1 MPIQSSLLD
10 LTRRHVEALFTG
22 DSPPSRFFYH
32 TLAHTREVVEAA
44 EAIGR
49 RSGLDKKDLETVLL
63 AAWFHD
69 AGFPAAPGDHH
80 EHSVGIAS
88 AFLTEQ
94 GLSPRRIDKVAACI
108 RATKVPQSPQTLPER
123 VLCDADLAHLGSKTY
138 FQKAELLRAEL
149 AGLGGTPVADGEWL
163 ELNKALLQNHVF
175 FTEYARKALSP
186 GQAKNLRKLE
196 KQTQLPPGEAKRVR
210 QLEGEVERLTRKLEE
225 EKHKFGRG
233 IETMFRTTSRNHLE
247 LSAIADNKANIMIS
261 INAIIVSLIVSVL
274 MRKFEEFPNFIV
286 PTAILTVVCLST
298 IVFAILATRPGY
310 TRGTFN
316 PQDVARQKTNLLFFG
331 NFHKMELESYE
342 SAVRELIKSDE
353 QVYTG
358 MIHDI
363 YFLGK
368 ALGRKY
374 YLIRWCYLVF
384 MYGFVLSVLAYAVA
398 LFFFPVEG

>member
-1 MPIQSSLLD
+1 MPVQSSLLD
-10 LTRRHVEALFTG
+10 HAQQHVEALFTD
-22 DSPPSRFFYH
+22 DSPPGRFFYH
-32 TLAHTREVVEAA
+32 TPGHTRQVVEAA

-49 RSGLDKKDLETVLL
+49 RSGLGKKDLETVLL

-80 EHSVGIAS
+80 ENSVAIAS
-88 AFLTEQ
+88 TFLTEQ
-94 GLSPRRIDKVAACI
+94 GVSPRRIEKVTACI
-108 RATKVPQSPQTLPER
+108 RATKAPQSPQTLPER

-138 FQKAELLRAEL
+138 FEKAELLREEL
-149 AGLGGTPVADGEWL
+149 TQLRGTPLPDEEWL
-163 ELNKALLQNHVF
+163 ALNKTLLKNHSF
-175 FTEYARKALSP
+175 FTDYAREVLAP
-186 GQAKNLRKLE
+186 RQAKNLRKLE
-196 KQTQLPPGEAKRVR
+196 KSAQPPPGEAKRVR

-286 PTAILTVVCLST
+286 PTAILTTVCLST

-342 SAVRELIKSDE
+342 SAVKELLKSDE

>member
-1 MPIQSSLLD
+1 MSVQSSLLKD
-10 LTRRHVEALFTG
+10 TQQYVEVLLTDHSSAG
-22 DSPPSRFFYH
+22 RFFYH
-32 TLAHTREVVEAA
+32 TLQHTREVAQAA
-44 EAIGR
+44 EAIGL
-49 RSGLDKKDLETVLL
+49 RSGLRRKDREMVLL

-69 AGFPAAPGDHH
+69 AGFPDAPGDHQ
-80 EHSVGIAS
+80 EASVKIAQ
-88 AFLTEQ
+88 AFLTEK
-94 GLSPRRIDKVAACI
+94 GVSDLKIEKVASCI
-108 RATKVPQSPQTLPER
+108 RATKAPQHPQTLPER
-123 VLCDADLAHLGSKTY
+123 VLCDADMAHLGSKEY
-138 FQKAELLRAEL
+138 FGKAELLRKEL
-149 AGLGGTPVADGEWL
+149 DGLKSTPIRDEEWL
-163 ELNKALLQNHVF
+163 DLNKALLKNHVF
-175 FTEYARKALSP
+175 FTDYARKALSP
-186 GQAKNLRKLE
+186 RQAKNLQKLE
-196 KQTQLPPGEAKRVR
+196 KQVPPGATKRVR
-210 QLEGEVERLTRKLEE
+210 QLEEEVEHLTRKLEE

-298 IVFAILATRPGY
+298 IVFAILATRPSQ

-342 SAVRELIKSDE
+342 WAVKELIKSDE